1 MNSEDGYR
9 HMSHWKFP
17 LAIPLPQNY
26 KNYYI
31 FLISNIMYQYN
42 YIFVIISYYRI
53 DIIHKSIYSG
63 TIVVKKQLFVQK
75 DFPNSSYYKKKQYMQ
90 KLILI
95 FQIALYGSKH
105 QNKSFI
111 NVISFMLFCAPP
123 QKKTYLLSTILW
135 FILLRKRQYLLIS

>member
-9 HMSHWKFP
+9 HMSQWKFP

-26 KNYYI
+26 KKNYNI
-31 FLISNIMYQYN
+31 FLISSIMYQYFE
-42 YIFVIISYYRI
+42 IMSYYRI
-53 DIIHKSIYSG
+53 DIILIIIYSK
-63 TIVVKKQLFVQK
+63 TIVVKEQLFVQK
-75 DFPNSSYYKKKQYMQ
+75 DFSNSSYYKKKLYMQ

-135 FILLRKRQYLLIS
+135 FISLRKRQYVLIS

>member
-9 HMSHWKFP
+9 HMSQWKFP

-26 KNYYI
+26 KKNYNI
-31 FLISNIMYQYN
+31 FLISSIMY
-42 YIFVIISYYRI
+42 FVIISYYRI
-53 DIIHKSIYSG
+53 DIIHISIYSG
-63 TIVVKKQLFVQK
+63 IIVVKEHLFVQK
-75 DFPNSSYYKKKQYMQ
+75 DFSNSSYYKKKQYMQ

>member
-9 HMSHWKFP
+9 HTSHQKFP
-17 LAIPLPQNY
+17 VTIPFPQKFKKYN
-26 KNYYI
+26 I
-31 FLISNIMYQYN
+31 FLIASIIYQY
-42 YIFVIISYYRI
+42 FVIMSYYRI
-53 DIIHKSIYSG
+53 DIILIIIYSG
-63 TIVVKKQLFVQK
+63 TIVVKEQLFVQK